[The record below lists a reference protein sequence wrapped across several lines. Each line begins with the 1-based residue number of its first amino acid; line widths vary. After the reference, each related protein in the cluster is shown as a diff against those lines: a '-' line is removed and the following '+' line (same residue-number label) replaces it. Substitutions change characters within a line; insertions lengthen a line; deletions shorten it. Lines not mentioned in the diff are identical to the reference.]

1 MALKPAVLQ
10 SDFILGQ
17 AGQLD
22 GTIRWTIPDFK
33 NWIASRNSQDPILS
47 PLIEIKT
54 SPASSVMLKVSSE
67 GSVSSKYM

>member
-10 SDFILGQ
+10 SDFILA